1 MPENTA
7 TENEEIVTL
16 TAPDGEDVDFYELGV
31 IELNGAFYAVLQ
43 PVELPEDMEPDEA
56 LVFKVVQN
64 EDGEEN
70 LVVEGDDAIIDAVFE
85 KYNSLVEAQK

>member
-1 MPENTA
+1 MPENTS

-43 PVELPEDMEPDEA
+43 PVELPEDMESDEA

>member
-56 LVFKVVQN
+56 LVFQVVQN

>member
-1 MPENTA
+1 MPEITA

-85 KYNSLVEAQK
+85 KYNGLVEAQK

>member
-31 IELNGAFYAVLQ
+31 IELNEAFYAVLQ

>member
-43 PVELPEDMEPDEA
+43 PVELPEDMETDEA

>member
-31 IELNGAFYAVLQ
+31 IELNEAFYAVLQ

-70 LVVEGDDAIIDAVFE
+70 LVVAGDDAIIDAVFE